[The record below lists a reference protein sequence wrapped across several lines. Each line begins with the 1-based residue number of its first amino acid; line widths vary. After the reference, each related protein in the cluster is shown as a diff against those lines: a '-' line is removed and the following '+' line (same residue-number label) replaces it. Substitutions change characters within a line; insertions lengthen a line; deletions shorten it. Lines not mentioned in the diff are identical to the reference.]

1 VPRQFRHTLDCL
13 FQVLVRTRDIAPVV
27 AKDKI
32 EEALRLDG
40 LQVDFRI
47 RGGVRSEKPLR
58 AATAEELEQAKQ
70 AADEGKPWSWDFLSS
85 FTPPKGEAGRVH
97 FDGWGPAFALVIKGG
112 KLVVEPR
119 CALDYPWDA
128 YSFTVANWPIIDE
141 LWPTKPTPPA
151 TAPAHAPA
159 PAPEVAQPRTSDA
172 LPRRKP
178 GPKIKHNWRLFVA
191 AKVHQIR
198 EKEGGRTP
206 GAPELAQICEDEIGY
221 QPDVSD
227 IQKLLRILL
236 SE

>member
-1 VPRQFRHTLDCL
+1 MPHRHTFDDL
-13 FQVLVRTRDIAPVV
+13 FQVLVRARNIPPTA
-27 AKDKI
+27 AKAQI
-32 EEALRLDG
+32 EEALRLDK

-47 RGGVRSEKPLR
+47 REGVRSTHPLR
-58 AATAEELEQAKQ
+58 AATEEELEQAKH
-70 AADEGKPWSWDFLSS
+70 AAEDGKSWSWDFLYSS
-85 FTPPKGEAGRVH
+85 TPKKGERGRIH
-97 FDGWGPAFALVIKGG
+97 CDCWGPVFALVIRDGQ
-112 KLVVEPR
+112 LVVAPH

-128 YSFTVANWPIIDE
+128 YSFTIANWPIIDE
-141 LWPTKPTPPA
+141 LWPTKPPPA
-151 TAPAHAPA
+151 AAPAHAPA
-159 PAPEVAQPRTSDA
+159 PTPEVAQPGTSDA

-227 IQKLLRILL
+227 IQKVLRILL